1 GEGVSIAFL
10 DAGIDDAWLET
21 PDGVFYKNGIG
32 EVIVNIEGS
41 TGIIWDTC
49 NTTYDP
55 VPDIHPYGVN
65 HGTSVAGNAA
75 GGKGRGIAKGAN
87 IIDIRVIDWDYSYDP
102 FTLTYWISWC
112 VANRDKYNITVI
124 NLSDGT
130 DNPLR
135 MSQTLTD
142 LMNYVQRFC
151 GIVFCLGLGNNANK
165 LKSVTHPCEAEY
177 AISSG
182 ACNIYGLPSSIT
194 SFGPTWDCKP
204 KPEVISPSA
213 SGHTSLSASTTA
225 GVAALLAQTC
235 KELNISRAEWSLRI
249 RAAIIRAASLNDIL
263 LPGWDPGA
271 GYGLLNA
278 LTAFHQINDTSSWS
292 KHVAVAKWPYTFT
305 YPDGVYLI
313 FLGPILLPIYYWNV
327 RVTVECDGQ
336 DMTPYFVWLQDF
348 KPINSLAVIGDLQG
362 AFIMSLGQKYSITYQ
377 VLSLTSNVFFPPAVA
392 VWI

>member
-1 GEGVSIAFL
+1 MIKGEDDEWIPIVVRFKDYIDMNIVEELENLTYLKVRYTPQGVPLLVNLGDIHTLACEIQGYDKLEEFTKEHQDKILYIENNFKQYISKEAILTETSNMLYNPNSPNTLGSLPQVNSIKQQDEEVRWWVSLIHAHEVWSIQLNGRNITGEGVSIAFL

-142 LMNYVQRFC
+142 LMN
-151 GIVFCLGLGNNANK
+151 
-165 LKSVTHPCEAEY
+165 
-177 AISSG
+177 
-182 ACNIYGLPSSIT
+182 
-194 SFGPTWDCKP
+194 
-204 KPEVISPSA
+204 
-213 SGHTSLSASTTA
+213 
-225 GVAALLAQTC
+225 
-235 KELNISRAEWSLRI
+235 
-249 RAAIIRAASLNDIL
+249 
-263 LPGWDPGA
+263 
-271 GYGLLNA
+271 
-278 LTAFHQINDTSSWS
+278 
-292 KHVAVAKWPYTFT
+292 
-305 YPDGVYLI
+305 
-313 FLGPILLPIYYWNV
+313 
-327 RVTVECDGQ
+327 
-336 DMTPYFVWLQDF
+336 
-348 KPINSLAVIGDLQG
+348 
-362 AFIMSLGQKYSITYQ
+362 
-377 VLSLTSNVFFPPAVA
+377 
-392 VWI
+392 